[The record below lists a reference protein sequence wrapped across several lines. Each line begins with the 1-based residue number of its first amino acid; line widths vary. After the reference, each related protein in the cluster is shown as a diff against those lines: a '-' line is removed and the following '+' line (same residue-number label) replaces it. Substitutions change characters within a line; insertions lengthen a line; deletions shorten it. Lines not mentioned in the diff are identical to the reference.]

1 MSVTFMGETSSISLE
16 IWARGELRGVL
27 GALRISVGKP
37 KRELRGR
44 CEVPGG
50 TREFGELQVILCG
63 FDSCQWNLH
72 HAELT

>member
-1 MSVTFMGETSSISLE
+1 MGETSSISLE

-27 GALRISVGKP
+27 GALRIGVGKP

-63 FDSCQWNLH
+63 CDSCQWNLH
-72 HAELT
+72 W